1 MMGVK
6 TKMVSTMM
14 SLSGMKMSRG
24 APGITIEKERH
35 KGLMESTTRKT
46 PRMVILSWNIPQ
58 RVCGLQK
65 EKNVMALEDT
75 LHIVAVNG
83 KL

>member
-24 APGITIEKERH
+24 APGITREKERH
-35 KGLMESTTRKT
+35 KGVMESTTRKT

-58 RVCGLQK
+58 RVCGLQT
-65 EKNVMALEDT
+65 EKMSW
-75 LHIVAVNG
+75 H
-83 KL
+83 